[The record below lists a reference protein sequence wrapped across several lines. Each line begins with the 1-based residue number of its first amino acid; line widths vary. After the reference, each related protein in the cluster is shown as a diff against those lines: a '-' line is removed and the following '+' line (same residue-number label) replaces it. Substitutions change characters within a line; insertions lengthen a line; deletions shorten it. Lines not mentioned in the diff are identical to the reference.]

1 MADKKYLSLQEEE
14 LFSEEVR
21 ELFSEEIQFFSCL
34 YDKTQ
39 KSYKEKDVVRNV
51 CNSIAGML

>member
-21 ELFSEEIQFFSCL
+21 FFSCL